1 MTTQEFSKLQEELT
15 KNFNAILQQQH
26 KALYLAVGVLMHLM
40 WGGSQMHKK
49 KNNWDDLIVNSSP

>member
-49 KNNWDDLIVNSSP
+49 KTTEMIW